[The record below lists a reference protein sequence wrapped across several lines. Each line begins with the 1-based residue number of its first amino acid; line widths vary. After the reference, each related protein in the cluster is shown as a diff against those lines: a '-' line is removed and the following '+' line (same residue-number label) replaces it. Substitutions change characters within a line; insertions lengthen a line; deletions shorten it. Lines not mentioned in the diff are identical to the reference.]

1 MGLREQK
8 LNDLSFGNLERFFS
22 FITFPLRKIH
32 SLDPRLIIA
41 SLLGS
46 YLLLG
51 FTVLGFNRTP
61 LQALMTTSTAC
72 LLEVFLSRI
81 FKKKWIFPLSAMITS
96 FSLSIL
102 LNYSH
107 NYFVLLIPVFFGIGF
122 KYILTFNGRHVLN
135 PAQSAVSFS
144 LLFASSLITSSP
156 AYQWNGIAH
165 MATFIA
171 GFGLFLLAPTVKRL
185 PLVFSFLFFFTIQI
199 LFRAWLMK
207 HHLPFETLFLGT
219 ITSPAFFLFTF
230 FMITDPATSP
240 SKPKHQVLVGFGL
253 AFLDLIYHIKQSYH
267 TFFFAGLTLQMGRLC
282 YLHLEAMKEKRN
294 LWQYLT
300 EKFYLSGYYKRPL
313 FLGLIFLLGI
323 GVYKKNISPKV
334 EINNLSFSFKS
345 IPTSQSGI
353 DPRFGDVLLRVDPRT
368 QHMAKWLLSV
378 GDAVAVGDYDE
389 DGLVDLFYTFTLKS
403 DAHRNS
409 LYRNRGNFQF
419 ERIPLKEIEDKTKKV
434 ETFGL
439 PTNAMFVDYD
449 NDFDLDL
456 FITYAFGSPILLENQ
471 LKPTGLASFKDVT
484 KLRGLDL
491 YTNSISANFFD
502 FNRDGYLD
510 LMIGNVWP
518 KNLPD
523 YPENSP
529 QKLNLFKLP
538 QPEYEGDIRM
548 FNFIHE
554 SWHMADNGGVNDL
567 FIQDPKTKKFI
578 LQDPI
583 KMGLPDHY
591 WTLAIGTGDLNLD
604 GWIDLYIAN
613 DFGPDQ
619 LYYNKQGKGFEKIE
633 GKMFGSIGKDT
644 YKGMNASLADIDNNG
659 MLDVYVSNVH
669 HELQAEGSLLWMF
682 TPNKNSFYP
691 KIEDHATKRN
701 ALNEDRFGWGAS
713 LSDFNNDGLTD
724 IAQANGMVDDSIDK
738 RFKECPDFWYVNE
751 KIARSGPQIH
761 KYVHNWGDI
770 RGYCIYGKEKNRL
783 YLNTGEEVNT
793 FVDVAEKIG
802 MNEETNSRG
811 MAGVDLNNDGS
822 LDLIVTHQFSAPTIY
837 KNESKSLANSWVGFQ
852 FKGNGK
858 TCNSKALGSR
868 LELSFKDTKGK
879 IKKQFKEL
887 QLVSGF
893 TAQNDLRAHFGL
905 GELGMNRVVDLKVT
919 WCQEKTVEYKNI
931 AVNQYH
937 QISVEGV
944 L

>member
-1 MGLREQK
+1 ME
-8 LNDLSFGNLERFFS
+8 
-22 FITFPLRKIH
+22 LRKKDKLFALHTSLNQFVSFVMTPVKWIH
-32 SLDPRLIIA
+32 NMNARWIIA

-46 YLLLG
+46 YLILG

-61 LQALMTTSTAC
+61 FQAFVTTSSAC
-72 LLEVFLSRI
+72 LFDVFLSRI
-81 FKKKWIFPLSAMITS
+81 FKKRWIFPLSAMITS

-107 NYFVLLIPVFFGIGF
+107 NFFVLFIPVFFAIGF
-122 KYILTFNGRHVLN
+122 KYILTFNDRHVFN

-165 MATFIA
+165 MGAFIA
-171 GFGLFLLAPTVKRL
+171 GFGLFLLAPSVKRL
-185 PLVFSFLFFFTIQI
+185 PLVSSFLFFFTLQI
-199 LFRAWLMK
+199 LFRSWLMK

-240 SKPKHQVLVGFGL
+240 PNPKHQILVGFSL
-253 AFLDLIYHIKQSYH
+253 AFLDLIFHIKQSYH
-267 TFFFAGLTLQMGRLC
+267 TFFFAGFTLQSSRLI
-282 YLHLEAMKEKRN
+282 YLHLKAIKEKGSFYR
-294 LWQYLT
+294 YFI

-313 FLGLIFLLGI
+313 LLGLILLSALQFYQK
-323 GVYKKNISPKV
+323 VLSPKM
-334 EINNLSFSFKS
+334 EINHVAFKF
-345 IPTSQSGI
+345 QSI
-353 DPRFGDVLLRVDPRT
+353 DPESTSINPNFGDVLLRVDPRT

-389 DGLVDLFYTFTLKS
+389 DGLVDLFFTFPLK
-403 DAHRNS
+403 DDENRNS
-409 LYRNRGNFQF
+409 LYKNLGDFKF
-419 ERIPLKEIEDKTKKV
+419 ERISLPMISEKTKNVKDY
-434 ETFGL
+434 GL

-449 NDFDLDL
+449 NDKDLDL

-471 LKPTGLASFKDVT
+471 LIETGFAEFKDVT
-484 KLRGLDL
+484 KDRGLDL

-502 FNRDGYLD
+502 FNRDGSLD
-510 LMIGNVWP
+510 LIIGNVWP
-518 KNLPD
+518 KYLPD
-523 YPENSP
+523 YPNNSP

-538 QPEYEGDIRM
+538 EPQYEGDIRM

-567 FIQDPKTKKFI
+567 LIQDPKTKKFI
-578 LQDPI
+578 LKDSTKI
-583 KMGLPDHY
+583 GLPEHY
-591 WTLAIGTGDLNLD
+591 WTLAIGTGDLNQD
-604 GWIDLYIAN
+604 GWIDLYVAN

-619 LYYNKQGKGFEKIE
+619 LYYNRSGKSFEKIE

-644 YKGMNASLADIDNNG
+644 YKGMNATLADIDNNG

-682 TPNKNSFYP
+682 SPGLDSFYP
-691 KIEDHATKRN
+691 NIEDQATKRN

-713 LSDFNNDGLTD
+713 VADFDNNGFLD

-738 RFKECPDFWYVNE
+738 KYEECPDFWYVNE
-751 KIARSGPQIH
+751 KIARSGPEIH

-783 YLNTGEEVNT
+783 YLNTGSNVNT
-793 FVDVAEKIG
+793 FVDVADKVG
-802 MNEETNSRG
+802 MTEETNSRG
-811 MAGVDLNNDGS
+811 MSSVDLNNDGM
-822 LDLIVTHQFSAPTIY
+822 LDLIVTHQFSSPTIY
-837 KNESKSLANSWVGFQ
+837 ENKINKEKSSWIGF
-852 FKGNGK
+852 KLTADAI
-858 TCNSKALGSR
+858 TCNSNALGSK
-868 LELSFKDTKGK
+868 LELTYQTQDGEF
-879 IKKQFKEL
+879 KKQFREL

-893 TAQNDLRAHFGL
+893 TAQNDMRAHFGL
-905 GELGMNRVVDLKVT
+905 GNLKTDSIVSLKVD
-919 WCQEKTVEYKNI
+919 WCQKKITEFKNLRF
-931 AVNQYH
+931 NQYH
-937 QISVEGV
+937 E
-944 L
+944 LKM